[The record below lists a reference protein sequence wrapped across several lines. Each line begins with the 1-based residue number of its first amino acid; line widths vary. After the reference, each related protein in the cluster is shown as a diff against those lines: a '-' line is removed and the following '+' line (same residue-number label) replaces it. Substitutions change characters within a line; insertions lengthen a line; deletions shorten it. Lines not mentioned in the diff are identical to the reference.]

1 MRREGR
7 TRGSSTTAAGQAPIR
22 EPERRFLR
30 RPLCH
35 CDVLTTVA
43 WGLGVRLETRLVLQG
58 VVLLSRF
65 GRAAGRLLVPQ
76 TAGGEGGQLGGGG
89 GVWFANL

>member
-1 MRREGR
+1 MRWEGR
-7 TRGSSTTAAGQAPIR
+7 TWGSSTTAAGQASIR
-22 EPERRFLR
+22 KPERRFFR

-35 CDVLTTVA
+35 WDLLTTVA
-43 WGLGVRLETRLVLQG
+43 RGLGVRLEARLVLQG

-65 GRAAGRLLVPQ
+65 GRAAGRFLVPQ
-76 TAGGEGGQLGGGG
+76 SAGGEGGQLGGGG